1 MFHGQW
7 YSIKSKPAQGW
18 YYYML
23 VPLLHNENK
32 TEIIWIFQICNFG
45 YNLKRFWWSWGKN
58 QLFGQNLSLEESG
71 SCWRPGGKLEA
82 CLGPFLKRH
91 FNTVGVRIK
100 FALAQAAETILILF
114 IISNIF
120 NSIDLDAKTVDGDK
134 VELMFCFLWRRERI
148 HTFQLIQGFPP
159 SCSPGLTE
167 KYQKSGRE
175 RLEACS
181 HLPWCKCCSYL
192 CFNDSA
198 DGEDEEETAG

>member
-1 MFHGQW
+1 M
-7 YSIKSKPAQGW
+7 
-18 YYYML
+18 
-23 VPLLHNENK
+23 
-32 TEIIWIFQICNFG
+32 
-45 YNLKRFWWSWGKN
+45 
-58 QLFGQNLSLEESG
+58 EED
-71 SCWRPGGKLEA
+71 RPGGKLEA

-120 NSIDLDAKTVDGDK
+120 KLLVLDGDK

-167 KYQKSGRE
+167 KYRKTGRE

-181 HLPWCKCCSYL
+181 HQP
-192 CFNDSA
+192 
-198 DGEDEEETAG
+198 